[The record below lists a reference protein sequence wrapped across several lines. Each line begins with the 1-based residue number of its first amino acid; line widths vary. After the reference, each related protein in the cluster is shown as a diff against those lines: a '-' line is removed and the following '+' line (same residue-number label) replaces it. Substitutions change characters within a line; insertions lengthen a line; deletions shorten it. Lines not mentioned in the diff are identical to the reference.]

1 MMGRPLTS
9 TVWMIYLLL
18 WSPGG
23 LGQRVVKPATHQVV
37 IGMLG
42 QSVTLPGNGLGGIS
56 TSWDFSMLHM
66 KKKVEVCVKYPKIP
80 PECKRK
86 TVRLNLEDNSL
97 EIWNLTQSD
106 QGLYELRVRTNESLY
121 ENAMELRVYERV
133 STPVINVTAVYSDV
147 VCNAT
152 LRCLL
157 EGGTAAVY
165 SWWTRDGEVTEDV
178 SHMLFEDG
186 RSLALSLGL
195 QHNHKVYSCN
205 VRNPVSEANGSVD
218 LAEHC
223 LWDEVSNT
231 EARSSSTEYS
241 MIGRPNRGWDQPQR
255 NLCQLDDGEGGHRE
269 GAQLTTVYNEIKW
282 HPGEPSSR
290 AAAERDGVNTQCS
303 KPGT

>member
-223 LWDEVSNT
+223 LWDEGDGMLKPHHIGLIFAFAAVFLICVILCVYCKR
-231 EARSSSTEYS
+231 RSKNDE
-241 MIGRPNRGWDQPQR
+241 GRFDS
-255 NLCQLDDGEGGHRE
+255 
-269 GAQLTTVYNEIKW
+269 
-282 HPGEPSSR
+282 SSR
-290 AAAERDGVNTQCS
+290 ASDDGKVREQARSWNWAQWLED
-303 KPGT
+303 